1 MLVHAFMHLEFQRP
15 CWRQDRAGLAV
26 AGAREGVWPAMAS
39 PASSGG
45 GGKHTGEPNAQHFG
59 SLAVTDDD
67 ISKARSYILQLKVQI
82 EVACN
87 GTDVRACQELLDA
100 ADELQDG
107 DVFLIGEE
115 LIARLQLHME
125 SLTIPRPPTSKAT
138 DGRREKET
146 ADGQPEP
153 GTAPE
158 VEPTSLPPA
167 PAHAAM
173 KQLKATLRTHGAAHK
188 LADMAQ
194 QRQTV
199 VARVS
204 QLLDDLESKLEARVG
219 VEASSPLTVSAAAA
233 MSELMIRGFANPA
246 AHKDS
251 RSYHPS
257 CGSRLDGAAF
267 RRVSLILARVISESD
282 DPFSVLGVAWG
293 SGRLAALWSSE
304 ENVVA
309 QALNS
314 PRKLCAEDALNYACL
329 YAAGCHVPG
338 SWVQRSR
345 AIGLSTADFAKLCV
359 SAEPIVSQSKMSSD
373 DIPMQMVELLL
384 NLIRSGDIPEL
395 AIGGAWCVQQHTTRS
410 TLHLHCSLFCPV
422 WAPL

>member
-1 MLVHAFMHLEFQRP
+1 MVVAPVAGGFYNYMRSCIECISSSNGLV
-15 CWRQDRAGLAV
+15 AGRR
-26 AGAREGVWPAMAS
+26 GAREGVWPAMAS

-45 GGKHTGEPNAQHFG
+45 GGKDTGEPNAQHFG
-59 SLAVTDDD
+59 SLAITDDD

-107 DVFLIGEE
+107 DVILIGEE
-115 LIARLQLHME
+115 LIARLQLHMD
-125 SLTIPRPPTSKAT
+125 SLTIPCPPTSRAT
-138 DGRREKET
+138 DGRRDKDTDRRPEQQT
-146 ADGQPEP
+146 DGQSEP

-194 QRQTV
+194 RRQTV

-219 VEASSPLTVSAAAA
+219 VEASSPLTLSAAAA
-233 MSELMIRGFANPA
+233 MAELMIRGFANPA

-267 RRVSLILARVISESD
+267 RRVSLILARVTAESD

-329 YAAGCHVPG
+329 CAAGCHVPG

-345 AIGLSTADFAKLCV
+345 AIGLSTVDFAKLLV

-373 DIPMQMVELLL
+373 DMPMQMVELLL

-395 AIGGAWCVQQHTTRS
+395 AVGGAW
-410 TLHLHCSLFCPV
+410 
-422 WAPL
+422 